1 MTYTQAVEA
10 ELDGYFRLDDARQ
23 VRRTLHARL
32 TVPSTETKQ
41 HALTTWIATVEVEG
55 YEFAEGHGQ
64 LTQLLS
70 QRILR

>member
-10 ELDGYFRLDDARQ
+10 EIDGYFRLDDARQ
-23 VRRTLHARL
+23 IRRTVHQRL
-32 TVPSTETKQ
+32 TVPSTDTKQ
-41 HALTTWIATVEVEG
+41 HALTAWVAQVEAQG

-64 LTQLLS
+64 LTQLLR

>member
-1 MTYTQAVEA
+1 MSYTQTVDTEV
-10 ELDGYFRLDDARQ
+10 DGYFRLDDARQ
-23 VRRTLHARL
+23 VRRTVQQRL
-32 TVPSTETKQ
+32 LVPSRETKQ
-41 HALTTWIATVEVEG
+41 HALAAWVARLQAEG